1 MCWQGRE
8 HSSLCPRCRS
18 RVETV
23 YHIHTCSHPPAIHC
37 HHTILQTFL
46 SSLSKLWTPPQ
57 LITVFHGKLSQVLE
71 LTRPDHKEKH
81 EHFPPSLVLAIQ
93 HQIIIGWDLFIK
105 GYTSSYWMHACSDL
119 MPNSV
124 THFSSNW
131 DVKLVDAAISLY
143 KGIRETRNEHIQV
156 NSKEESAKLQ
166 RMKIQDQV
174 LHLYRHPPRLAS
186 RYSSI
191 RKIPLQDRLKKSTT
205 HLKHRISRIQHKAK
219 VSDLLRTKDRKK
231 QCCILSYCWRRNDDA
246 KLMQKY
252 PP

>member
-1 MCWQGRE
+1 MKCANIVKLIHGWVPTHASMCRQGRE

-23 YHIHTCSHPPAIHC
+23 DHIHTCSHPPAIHC
-37 HHTILQTFL
+37 HRTILQTFL

-57 LITVFHGKLSQVLE
+57 LITVFCRKLSQVLE
-71 LTRPDHKEKH
+71 LPRPDHIEKH

-119 MPNSV
+119 MPNPV
-124 THFSSNW
+124 THFFSNW

-143 KGIRETRNEHIQV
+143 KGIWETCNKHIHG
-156 NSKEESAKLQ
+156 NSKEESTKLQ
-166 RMKIQDQV
+166 WMKIQDQV

-205 HLKHRISRIQHKAK
+205 HLKHRISRIQHQAK
-219 VSDLLRTKDRKK
+219 
-231 QCCILSYCWRRNDDA
+231 RRNDDA